1 MIVNLS
7 KIKNWYKSGSI
18 PSDVAIYDDSIINAI
33 LSKSNDID
41 AEFGSFFPE
50 LLATGASYTEIFDHF
65 TSDEMHYDFTHDVV
79 HQNNS
84 FEYYKLVQIVDY
96 NYGNDSFGKIISEK
110 DASHILHV
118 YHLYKTLLDQL
129 NSDEKNFFNDVL
141 KLVGGIAS
149 AYGPYN
155 DTAFS
160 YNGLTTKI
168 HGLQPLLG

>member
-41 AEFGSFFPE
+41 AEFGTFLPE
-50 LLATGASYTEIFDHF
+50 LLATGASYTEIFDQF
-65 TSDEMHYDFTHDVV
+65 TSDDMNYDFIDDVV
-79 HQNNS
+79 HQNNC
-84 FEYYKLVQIVDY
+84 FEYFKLIQIVDY
-96 NYGNDSFGKIISEK
+96 NFGNDSFGKNIPKK
-110 DASHILHV
+110 DASNILHV
-118 YHLYKTLLDQL
+118 YDLYKMLVDQL

-149 AYGPYN
+149 AFGPYN